1 MEIRNSRCALNPLT
15 TPACVQCLDWQHER
29 RGMLAGVRVR
39 PDRGGAAA
47 PDYVAVE
54 AGLEAAGRR
63 TETPERSRLQVPPPA
78 LEKPR
83 HLAGE
88 VSCLVSHVLKLVPV
102 LAGIPLSL
110 ARHV

>member
-1 MEIRNSRCALNPLT
+1 MEMRNTRWADYTQITGGRSILNG
-15 TPACVQCLDWQHER
+15 R
-29 RGMLAGVRVR
+29 REHGEWWPGVLCPPKRSV
-39 PDRGGAAA
+39 AAA
-47 PDYVAVE
+47 PDCVSGE
-54 AGLEAAGRR
+54 AGLEAAGRGA
-63 TETPERSRLQVPPPA
+63 EAPEGPLLHVPPPA

-88 VSCLVSHVLKLVPV
+88 VYCLVSHVLKLVPV